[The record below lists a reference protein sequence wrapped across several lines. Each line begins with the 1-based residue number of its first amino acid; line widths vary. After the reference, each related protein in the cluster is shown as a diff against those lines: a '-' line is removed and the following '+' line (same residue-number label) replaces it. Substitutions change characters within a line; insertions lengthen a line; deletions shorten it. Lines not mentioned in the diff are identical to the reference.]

1 MWTNDEEFIQTKPI
15 NVLRMDIPIEFL
27 EGITQLSWT
36 ELYWGYESG
45 YISPRT
51 LIKRAEQ
58 AVSNDEHA
66 ADVLFLLAS
75 LFKGEERQIE
85 ALLPQLKEQNIVQ
98 SDCLTQSA
106 FILRCKNIYLYA
118 ALRWLFE
125 HPDEYNDS
133 KDIEGLLD
141 PINYSSKIYE
151 LIWDFRI
158 PSEIAESL
166 RRMVVTYEVNER
178 NKTHFMKLWQDYLQA
193 YEQFIATY

>member
-36 ELYWGYESG
+36 ELYWGYESR

-75 LFKGEERQIE
+75 LFKGEERQVE
-85 ALLPQLKEQNIVQ
+85 ALLPQLKEQHIVQ
-98 SDCLTQSA
+98 SDCLTQPA

-125 HPDEYNDS
+125 HPDAYNDS
-133 KDIEGLLD
+133 KDREGLLD
-141 PINYSSKIYE
+141 PINYSGKIYD
-151 LIWDFRI
+151 LIWDFRV

-178 NKTHFMKLWQDYLQA
+178 NKTYFMKLWQDYLQE